1 MSLSEKGTVATG
13 TVMPNSKKM
22 PKAQLNA
29 AKPGLKKGDIVSFRH
44 GPLLCLCWKDKKE
57 VLMLSTQHNDDVAQV
72 GVRAEGGRRLKD
84 KPVCVENYNQK
95 MGGVDLNDQMMNYY
109 PFERKSIKWWKKTFF
124 HIFRI
129 ALVNSHILLS
139 TSKCVE
145 CC

>member
-44 GPLLCLCWKDKKE
+44 GPLLCLCCKDKKF
-57 VLMLSTQHNDDVAQV
+57 LCYLHSI
-72 GVRAEGGRRLKD
+72 RRLKD
-84 KPVCVENYNQK
+84 NPVCVENYNQK